1 MRSALIV
8 LLVVAVTACMPRTP
22 RVTLAP
28 LAGGLD
34 AFVAAHPLAADRPL
48 RVDEVGRTPG
58 GSYHLVQIQGSET
71 PHRHVKHDLTILV
84 LRGRGTLTLGDE
96 RFALAAGDAAVIP
109 RGVPHWFAN
118 TGGSAAAVAL
128 VVYTPPLDAPDVVPV
143 PVSGR

>member
-1 MRSALIV
+1 MRSTLTALC
-8 LLVVAVTACMPRTP
+8 LVAAVTACAPRTP

-34 AFVAAHPLAADRPL
+34 AFIAAHPLAAETPL

-58 GSYHLVQIQGSET
+58 GTYYLVQVQGSET

-84 LRGRGTLTLGDE
+84 LRGGGVLTVGDE
-96 RFALAAGDAAVIP
+96 RIALAAGDAAVIP

-118 TGGSAAAVAL
+118 GGRHAAVAF
-128 VVYTPPLDAPDVVPV
+128 VIYTPPLDKPDVVPV
-143 PVSGR
+143 TGR